1 MIKIIVLI
9 VVGITLIVGSIIRMN
24 KTNKRIKELENR
36 LTQYYIER
44 EKRLKDKGLI

>member
-24 KTNKRIKELENR
+24 QTNKRIKELEQR
-36 LTQYYIER
+36 LTEYYIQR